1 MEKQLIFLV
10 KPDLVLHE
18 KTFEKLREFVE
29 RLDLSKLDMENYH
42 TLDYSAE
49 NDEILYYSIDFA
61 LYARSQD
68 LIDNHIIVG
77 YMLINFE
84 DLKKFLSL

>member
-29 RLDLSKLDMENYH
+29 KLDSSKLNIFYYH
-42 TLDYSAE
+42 TIDYSAE
-49 NDEILYYSIDFA
+49 NDEILYYHTDFS
-61 LYARSQD
+61 LYTRSWD
-68 LIDNHIIVG
+68 LISKNIIEG

-84 DLKKFLSL
+84 DLKKLLSL